1 MEKTPIFKR
10 LNSRSLTLQMKLTVT
25 IVILLFL
32 IISLQSTII
41 GVASLFLE
49 NTLALNIASALISI
63 FLGSLGAYFAIRY
76 FIKIPLQ
83 RLTGLADSLLNN
95 DFTKRAEIHTKDELG
110 QLGMAFNDLAGQ
122 MQELI
127 TKILVSSKDLNEQSE
142 LLERHTNESKASS
155 YQIASS
161 AQQMSAGSEQNTSQI
176 ISILEQFKDMAA
188 ASQQISS
195 SMESVDHSSMKVLAS
210 AQEGER
216 SIKSTLVEAIQ
227 TQERLNETVKNVE
240 NLYQQ
245 SDEVNTIVDMIKDI
259 AGQTNL
265 LALNAAI
272 EAARAGEAG
281 QGFSVVADEVRKL
294 ATQSNDSTEKIQTLI
309 LDIQKGIQSI
319 VDMIKL
325 NGNEMNK
332 VVEFVKHTELTIE
345 QTKSSILAIKSE
357 IEGINSSSRELVSN
371 SEEMEKS
378 FGTIAEVMEESK
390 AGTEEVAASTEQQ
403 ISSMEHLDQMSKS
416 LHQLSRDFSILVKG
430 IEA

>member
-1 MEKTPIFKR
+1 M
-10 LNSRSLTLQMKLTVT
+10 
-25 IVILLFL
+25 

-49 NTLALNIASALISI
+49 NTLAVNFASALISI
-63 FLGSLGAYFAIRY
+63 FLGSFGAYFAIR
-76 FIKIPLQ
+76 FLIKIPLQ
-83 RLTGLADSLLNN
+83 RLTGLADDLLNN
-95 DFTKRAEIHTKDELG
+95 NFTNRVEIHTKDELG
-110 QLGMAFNDLAGQ
+110 QLGMVFNELAGQ

-127 TKILVSSKDLNEQSE
+127 TKILASSSELNEQSE
-142 LLERHTNESKASS
+142 LLEAHSNESKASS
-155 YQIASS
+155 YQIAAS
-161 AQQMSAGSEQNTSQI
+161 AQQMSAGSEQNASQI
-176 ISILEQFKDMAA
+176 KSILEQFNEMVS
-188 ASQQISS
+188 ASQQIASS
-195 SMESVDHSSMKVLAS
+195 VESVDHSSTRVIAA
-210 AQEGER
+210 AQEGDH
-216 SIKSTLVEAIQ
+216 SIKSTLEEATQ
-227 TQERLNETVKNVE
+227 TQERLNETVASVE
-240 NLYQQ
+240 NLYRQ

-294 ATQSNDSTEKIQTLI
+294 ATQSNDSTEKIQILI
-309 LDIQKGIQSI
+309 SDIQKGIQSI

-325 NGNEMNK
+325 NGDEMKK

-345 QTKSSILAIKSE
+345 QTKSSMLAIKSE
-357 IEGINSSSRELVSN
+357 IEGINASSQELVSS

-403 ISSMEHLDQMSKS
+403 ISSMEHLNQMSKS
-416 LHQLSRDFSILVKG
+416 LHQLSRDFSILVKD
-430 IEA
+430 IEV